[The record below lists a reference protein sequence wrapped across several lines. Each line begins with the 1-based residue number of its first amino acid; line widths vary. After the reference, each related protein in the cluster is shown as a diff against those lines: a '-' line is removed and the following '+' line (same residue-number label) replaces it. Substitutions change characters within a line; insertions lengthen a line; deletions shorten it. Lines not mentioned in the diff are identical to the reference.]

1 MKLEDL
7 TPGARITGLTG
18 EVPVTVIANAWIG
31 GNALRLTYRTEASL
45 TRESK
50 LDERILYRHD
60 EQRLG
65 LAKQSAAF
73 NLTADAAQFKLAA
86 EALRIRMAG
95 RFDPM
100 LAVHTSELD
109 PLPHQIQA
117 VYGELIQRTPL
128 RFLLADDPGAGKT
141 IMAGLYIKELILRGD
156 LERCLIV
163 APGGLVEQWQ
173 DELRDKFGLN
183 FELLTRQLADA
194 TPVTAEQSVF
204 TKNNLLIARMDQ
216 LSRADD
222 LRAQL
227 ERTDWDLIVVDE
239 AHRMSAHYFGSELK
253 KTKRY
258 QLGELLGRHTRHFLL
273 MTATP
278 HAGREED
285 FQLFMALLDTDRFEG
300 RYRDGVHTVN
310 TDGLMRRMVKEDL
323 KTFDGKPLF
332 PERRA
337 YTVAYQLSDAE
348 QELYEEVTQY
358 VREEMTNADKLKEAG
373 DLKRGATVGFALT
386 VLQRRLASSPE
397 AILKSLERRHRRLE
411 KRRNELRY
419 GAAAVEEDR
428 SLAIRLRDLLGK
440 DPTENDLND
449 FGSDGD
455 NLPSEEAESAE
466 SEIADAATAAR
477 TIAELDKELAILADL
492 TELARRVRRLG
503 TDRKW
508 TELRGILTDNVLA
521 DGRRVPKPADTSV
534 FPDPEG
540 VLPGFGDL
548 VPGKRAIRGQ
558 QVLPAMQSKDP
569 TEPVPPSDAARK
581 IIIFTEHRDTLEYL
595 AGRIRDLLGRAD
607 AVVTIH
613 GGVRREER
621 RNATKLFTQ
630 DKNVR
635 VLVATDAAGEGLNL
649 QRAHLMVNYDLPW
662 NPNRIEQRF
671 GRIHRIG
678 QTEVCH
684 LWNLVA
690 TDTREGMVFT
700 QLLHKIAEQAKAYH
714 GKVFDVL
721 GDAFAERPLK
731 DLLLDA
737 IRYGDDPRVRARL
750 HEVIDAAA
758 GKGLDKLIA
767 ERAAHADLFAAAD
780 LEKWRARMDEANARR
795 LQPHYISTFFGEAF
809 KVLGGRMSEREPGR
823 YEIRHVPA
831 PIRDRDRQTGRGAA
845 VLPRYERVTFDRQL
859 TRPVGKPR
867 ADLLAPGHPLL
878 DAVTDLIVERYGP
891 LLKQGTMFADRHDYG
906 TEPRLLVAVTHEIT
920 DGHDPARTIT
930 KRFGFAEI
938 CPVEDDSAPSLHGV
952 RSAGEARYLD
962 FEPLDDPERSVASPL
977 REAPWLS
984 SGVQTVALDWAVTE
998 GMPDELARTR
1008 EVVNARVAQVRRL
1021 VRQRLLG
1028 EINYWDMRHAALLD
1042 DQAVG
1047 KSLKLKPETAEHRAR
1062 DLERRLEARLAEL
1075 AADEDLIAR
1084 PPVIAAA
1091 ALVIPQGLL
1100 DQWLGVPVL
1109 SRFARDTTETD
1120 RRAIAA
1126 VMAAERGLG
1135 REPRE
1140 MPHNNPG
1147 YDIESKRSDGHLVY
1161 IEVKGRI
1168 EDAEEF
1174 WVSKTE
1180 VLHGKNAATG
1190 SRLAMVSVS
1199 AAGPTFDQVRYIVD
1213 PFRKI
1218 TFGDFAATGVSGSW
1232 AREWAR
1238 GGEPS

>member
-1 MKLEDL
+1 MKLEEL
-7 TPGARITGLTG
+7 TPGARITGITG
-18 EVPVTVIANAWIG
+18 EVPVTVVANAWIG

-45 TRESK
+45 TGESK

-60 EQRLG
+60 EQKLG

-73 NLTADAAQFKLAA
+73 DLTADAAQFKLAA

-100 LAVHTSELD
+100 LAVHTSELE

-141 IMAGLYIKELILRGD
+141 IMAGLYIKELMLRGD

-183 FELLTRQLADA
+183 FEPLTRQLADA
-194 TPVTAEQSVF
+194 TPATAEQSVF
-204 TKNNLLIARMDQ
+204 TRHNLLIARMDQ

-222 LRAQL
+222 LKDQL
-227 ERTDWDLIVVDE
+227 ERADWDLVVVDE
-239 AHRMSAHYFGSELK
+239 AHRMSAHYFGNELK

-258 QLGELLGRHTRHFLL
+258 QLGELLGRHARHFLL

-285 FQLFMALLDTDRFEG
+285 FQLFLALLDTDRFEG
-300 RYRDGVHTVN
+300 RYRDGVHAVN

-323 KTFDGKPLF
+323 KTFEGKPLF

-337 YTVAYQLSDAE
+337 YSVNYELSAAEKDLYDA
-348 QELYEEVTQY
+348 VTQY
-358 VREEMTNADKLKEAG
+358 VREEMSRADRLKQHG
-373 DLKRGATVGFALT
+373 DAKRGFTVGFALT

-397 AILKSLERRHRRLE
+397 AILRSLERRHTRLK
-411 KRRNELRY
+411 KRRDEMRY
-419 GAAAVEEDR
+419 GTRAAEDADR
-428 SLAIRLRDLLGK
+428 DLAARLRDLLGK
-440 DPTENDLND
+440 DPTDADLGD
-449 FGSDGD
+449 VIDSDD
-455 NLPSEEAESAE
+455 LPSGEAEDAE

-477 TIAELDKELAILADL
+477 TVAELDKELAILADL
-492 TELARRVRRLG
+492 VEVARRVRYSG
-503 TDRKW
+503 IDKKW
-508 TELRGILTDNVLA
+508 TELRGLLTDKVLSADAA
-521 DGRRVPKPADTSV
+521 DGTSG
-534 FPDPEG
+534 P
-540 VLPGFGDL
+540 
-548 VPGKRAIRGQ
+548 
-558 QVLPAMQSKDP
+558 
-569 TEPVPPSDAARK
+569 RK

-595 AGRIRDLLGRAD
+595 AERIRGLFGDPA

-613 GGVRREER
+613 GGVRREQR
-621 RNATKLFTQ
+621 RTTTELFTQ
-630 DKNVR
+630 DVGTR

-690 TDTREGMVFT
+690 TDTREGQVF
-700 QLLHKIAEQAKAYH
+700 QRLLEKIEQQRKAYA

-721 GDAFAERPLK
+721 GDAFTERSLK
-731 DLLLDA
+731 DLLIEA
-737 IRYGDDPRVRARL
+737 IRYGDRPDVKARL
-750 HEVIDAAA
+750 HQVIDATVGA
-758 GKGLDKLIA
+758 GLDKLIA
-767 ERAAHADLFAAAD
+767 ERAAHADIFAVAD

-795 LQPHYISTFFGEAF
+795 LQPHYISAFFAEAF
-809 KVLGGRMSEREPGR
+809 KVLGGRMSEREAGR

-831 PIRDRDRQTGRGAA
+831 VIRDRDRQVGRGAA
-845 VLPRYERVTFDRQL
+845 VLTRYERVTFDRQL

-867 ADLLAPGHPLL
+867 ADLIAPGHPLL
-878 DAVTDLIVERYGP
+878 DAAGDLIIERYGP
-891 LLKQGTMFADRHDYG
+891 LLKQGTMLADRHDYG

-938 CPVEDDSAPSLHGV
+938 SPTPDDSAPSPHGV

-962 FEPLDDPERSVASPL
+962 YEPLADPERMVASPL

-984 SGVQTVALDWAVTE
+984 AGAANVALDWAVTE

-1008 EVVNARVAQVRRL
+1008 DLVAARVAQVRRL

-1042 DQAVG
+1042 DQASG
-1047 KSLKLKPETAEHRAR
+1047 KSLKMKPETAEHRAR
-1062 DLERRLEARLAEL
+1062 DLERRLEKRLAEL
-1075 AADEDLIAR
+1075 DADEELIAR

-1100 DQWLGVPVL
+1100 DLMLGIP
-1109 SRFARDTTETD
+1109 SPRGIEGDTTETE

-1126 VMAAERGLG
+1126 VMAAERKLG
-1135 REPRE
+1135 RRPVE

-1147 YDIESKRSDGHLVY
+1147 YDIRSFYPDGHSIFV
-1161 IEVKGRI
+1161 EVKGRI
-1168 EDAEEF
+1168 SGATEF
-1174 WVSKTE
+1174 WVTRTE
-1180 VLHGKNAATG
+1180 VLHSRNSGHASVLALVQIGNEATNHDI
-1190 SRLAMVSVS
+1190 A
-1199 AAGPTFDQVRYIVD
+1199 RYILNPFYDVD
-1213 PFRKI
+1213 
-1218 TFGDFAATGVSGSW
+1218 FGDFAATGLMGNW
-1232 AREWAR
+1232 AKEWDR
-1238 GGEPS
+1238 GHDPLWETTDAGISRS